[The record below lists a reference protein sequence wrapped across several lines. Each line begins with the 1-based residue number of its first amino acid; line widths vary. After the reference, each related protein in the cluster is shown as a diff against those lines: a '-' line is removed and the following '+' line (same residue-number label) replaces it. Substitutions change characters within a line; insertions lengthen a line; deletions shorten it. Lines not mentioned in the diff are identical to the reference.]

1 VQGREALQYFTGG
14 RTLMETTVRKVF
26 VEVIDNGKLRV
37 LPCPI
42 RTADG
47 KLMSQRLKRL
57 ISGNYQ
63 WNYAVWRD
71 DCDEAHIFVNH
82 DVQSLGLVW
91 KKPYTLLTEIVQD
104 RIELQR
110 ELYMLEGT
118 SELTRVAPVLV
129 LDDTTNAGISEII
142 MRELELRKAIKSR
155 LRELGD
161 IKNAQSRSHDYSGGW
176 MQP

>member
-1 VQGREALQYFTGG
+1 
-14 RTLMETTVRKVF
+14 METTVKRVF
-26 VEVIDNGKLRV
+26 VEVIDNGKPRV

-42 RTADG
+42 RTTDG
-47 KLMSQRLKRL
+47 KLMTQRLKRL
-57 ISGNYQ
+57 INGNYQ
-63 WNYAVWRD
+63 WNYAVWRN
-71 DCDEAHIFVNH
+71 DCEDAHIFVNH
-82 DVQSLGLVW
+82 DVYSQGLVW

-104 RIELQR
+104 RVELQR

-129 LDDTTNAGISEII
+129 LDDATNSSISETILH
-142 MRELELRKAIKSR
+142 ELELRKAIKSR

-161 IKNAQSRSHDYSGGW
+161 IKSAQSRSHDYSGGW